1 MPKQKYDW
9 NKIKM
14 EFMLSDEDE
23 LKVFIEWKLGTSL
36 NWNIKRI
43 TAWRWKE
50 KQLYKN
56 KIYER
61 VLKKKWEETAK
72 DIESKMQRYEMLWD
86 EILNRMEEQF
96 QWAVGEDW
104 KPKKINSNDIMNIW
118 KIKRTEMWL
127 PTNISKTENTNRE
140 ERVELSEEETEA
152 LEKLMWSKKAK
163 K

>member
-43 TAWRWKE
+43 TAWWWKE
-50 KQLYKN
+50 KQLYKS
-56 KIYER
+56 KIYAE
-61 VLKKKWEETAK
+61 VLKKKWKETAK
-72 DIESKMQRYEMLWD
+72 DIESKMERYEMLWD
-86 EILNRMEEQF
+86 EILNWMEEQF
-96 QWAVGEDW
+96 QWAVDDEW
-104 KPKKINSNDIMNIW
+104 KPRKINSNDIMNIW

-127 PTNISKTENTNRE
+127 PTNISKTENTNKE
-140 ERVELSEEETEA
+140 EKTDLNDEEMEA
-152 LEKLMWSKKAK
+152 LKELLKKSSK
-163 K
+163 